1 MHPRRPPVPVIIILL
16 LAILVGGYYALRA
29 FQKGSNGAL
38 TASGSI
44 EATTINVSPEVS
56 GRVLEVLA
64 AEGDSVT
71 AGAPLLKLDGS
82 LLAAQREAAATAV
95 ESARAAL
102 LTAQTNYDL
111 AARNALAKQ
120 QASQASDWRFSAPDE
135 FNQPAWYF
143 DQAEQTRA
151 AQTELDAAAQAQKD
165 AETDLSKVTSDLNN
179 ADFLKAAGRLAD
191 ARAAFLV
198 ADMVKTNADF
208 AAEGGGLQRAADASY
223 NAALAELRS
232 AQDDYNAMLSS
243 QAARAVLNARG
254 RVAAARQRYDAA
266 SARLLSLQTGMD
278 SSPVVLASRAL
289 DQARSVVAQAE
300 ANLALLDVQIGK
312 LTVLA
317 PMDGV
322 VLARNVEPGEFVQPG
337 AIALNL
343 GMLSN
348 LTITVYVPEDRYGE
362 ISLGQQAEVTVDSW
376 PGETFSGAVILIA
389 DQAEF
394 TPRNVQTVE
403 GRSSTVYAVK
413 LSVSDPNGHLKI
425 GMPADV
431 IFSTGG

>member
-16 LAILVGGYYALRA
+16 LAILAGGYYALRA

-38 TASGSI
+38 AASGSI
-44 EATTINVSPEVS
+44 EATTVNVSPDVS
-56 GRVLEVLA
+56 GRALEVLA
-64 AEGDSVT
+64 VEGQSVT
-71 AGAPLLKLDGS
+71 AGAPLLRLDGS
-82 LLAAQREAAATAV
+82 LLAAQREAAAAGV

-111 AARNALAKQ
+111 AIQNALVKQ

-143 DQAEQTRA
+143 DQSEQTLA
-151 AQTELDAAAQAQKD
+151 AQTELEAAAQALKD

-179 ADFLKAAGRLAD
+179 AAFMRAAARLAE

-198 ADMVKTNADF
+198 SDRVKTSAGF
-208 AAEGGGLQRAADASY
+208 AAEGGGLQKAADASY
-223 NAALAELRS
+223 VSALADLRA
-232 AQDDYNAMLSS
+232 AQDDYNALLST
-243 QAARAVLNARG
+243 QAARAVQEARG
-254 RVAAARQRYDAA
+254 RLVVAQQRHDAA
-266 SARLLSLQTGMD
+266 SALLQSLQTGMD
-278 SSPVVLASRAL
+278 SSSVVLSGRAL
-289 DQARSVVAQAE
+289 EQARTALAQAE
-300 ANLALLDVQIGK
+300 ANLKLLDVQIGK
-312 LTVLA
+312 LTVTA
-317 PMDGV
+317 PVDGV

-337 AIALNL
+337 AIALTL
-343 GMLSN
+343 GRLSE

-362 ISLGQQAEVTVDSW
+362 ISLGQQAKVSVDSW
-376 PGETFSGAVILIA
+376 PGETFNGVVVLIA

-413 LSVSDPNGHLKI
+413 LSVSDSQGRLKI

-431 IFSTGG
+431 VFSTP

>member
-16 LAILVGGYYALRA
+16 LAILVGGYYALRRM
-29 FQKGSNGAL
+29 QNGSNGAL

-44 EATTINVSPEVS
+44 EATTVNISPEVS
-56 GRVLEVLA
+56 GKVLEVLA
-64 AEGDSVT
+64 AEGGQVT
-71 AGAPLLKLDGS
+71 AGEPLITLDGA
-82 LLAAQREAAATAV
+82 LLEAQRLAAAAAV

-102 LTAQTNYDL
+102 ATAQTNYDL
-111 AARNALAKQ
+111 AVQNASAKQ
-120 QASQASDWRFSAPDE
+120 QASQSADWRISAPDE

-143 DQAEQTRA
+143 DQSEQTRA
-151 AQTELDAAAQAQKD
+151 AQAELDAAAQALKD
-165 AETDLSKVTSDLNN
+165 AETGLSQVTSDLNN
-179 ADFLKAAGRLAD
+179 ADFIKAAERLAN

-198 ADMVKTNADF
+198 ADQVKTNADF

-223 NAALAELRS
+223 VAALAELRA
-232 AQDDYNAMLSS
+232 AQKEYNAMLNPT
-243 QAARAVLNARG
+243 AARAVQDARG
-254 RVAAARQRYDAA
+254 KVVVAQQRYDEA
-266 SARLLSLQTGMD
+266 SRRLLSLQTGMD

-289 DQARSVVAQAE
+289 EQARAAVTQAE
-300 ANLALLDVQIGK
+300 ANLALLDVQTRK
-312 LTVLA
+312 LSVSS
-317 PMDGV
+317 PVDGV
-322 VLARNVEPGEFVQPG
+322 VLARNVEPGEFLQPG

-343 GMLSN
+343 GLLSD

-362 ISLGQQAEVTVDSW
+362 IALGQKAVVTVDSW
-376 PGETFSGAVILIA
+376 PGETFEAVVVNIA

-413 LSVSDPNGHLKI
+413 LSVSDPQGHLKI

-431 IFSTGG
+431 VFEGGG

>member
-289 DQARSVVAQAE
+289 DQARSAVAQAE